1 MKLLLYTHEFP
12 PFLGGLATTST
23 KLSKGISESDIDIV
37 VLAPGYSSED
47 RDIDIKLPYKVIRI
61 PSLGKKWVKKIPFV
75 EIILGWIYL
84 LKALESEKPDSVL
97 FITEE
102 AEVVG
107 GLLPSYNFKPIVR
120 IAGSGITT
128 CFYGNNFFKRLMRYP
143 MKRLYVNAAMIIA
156 VSNNTKELIQSVG
169 VPEQKI
175 EVVYN
180 GVENYMLSEEHD
192 INAINEIRETY
203 GISQDDK
210 VLVTIARVLPRKGQD
225 TVIKALPTVL
235 GDFPSLK
242 YLIVGDGRYR
252 EKFSD
257 LAKESGVSDNVIFTG
272 GVSHD
277 EAINYFDLC
286 DIFIMP
292 NRFWNNKIEG
302 LPNALI
308 EASARSKPVIAGNHG
323 GSKEAVINNET
334 GFLVDPENTDDV
346 ARAIVSILKD
356 KKLGLEMGKL
366 GRENIIDKHT
376 EQAMITNYISAIQ
389 KASQ

>member
-23 KLSKGISESDIDIV
+23 KLSKGISEADIDIV

-47 RDIDIKLPYKVIRI
+47 RNIDMKLPYKVIRI
-61 PSLGKKWVKKIPFV
+61 PSLGRKWVKKIPFV

-84 LKALESEKPDSVL
+84 LKALKSEKPDSVL

-143 MKRLYVNAAMIIA
+143 MKRLYDNAAMVIA
-156 VSNNTKELIQSVG
+156 VSNNTKELVQSVG

-175 EVVYN
+175 DVVYN

-210 VLVTIARVLPRKGQD
+210 VLVTIARILPRKGQD

-235 GDFPSLK
+235 GDFPGLK
-242 YLIVGDGRYR
+242 YLIVGDGRFR

-257 LAKESGVSDNVIFTG
+257 LAKELGVSDNVIFTG

-308 EASARSKPVIAGNHG
+308 EAGARGKPVIAGNHG

-334 GFLVDPENTDDV
+334 GFLVDPESTDDV

-376 EQAMITNYISAIQ
+376 EQVMITNYISAIH

>member
-37 VLAPGYSSED
+37 VLAPGYSSKDSE
-47 RDIDIKLPYKVIRI
+47 IDIKLPYKVIRI

-143 MKRLYVNAAMIIA
+143 MKRLYDNTAMIIA

-235 GDFPSLK
+235 GDFPGLK

-257 LAKESGVSDNVIFTG
+257 LAKELGVSDNVIFTG

-308 EASARSKPVIAGNHG
+308 EASARGKPVIAGNHG

-334 GFLVDPENTDDV
+334 GILVDPESTDDV
-346 ARAIVSILKD
+346 ARAIGSILKD

-366 GRENIIDKHT
+366 GRENIIEKHT

>member
-23 KLSKGISESDIDIV
+23 KLSKGISESDMDIV
-37 VLAPGYSSED
+37 VLAPGYSSRD
-47 RDIDIKLPYKVIRI
+47 GDIDSQLPFKVIRI
-61 PSLGKKWVKKIPFV
+61 PGLGRKWVKKIPFL

-84 LKALESEKPDSVL
+84 FRALESEKPDSVL

-107 GLLPSYNFKPIVR
+107 GLLPSYSFNPIVR

-143 MKRLYVNAAMIIA
+143 MKRLYDNAAMIIA
-156 VSNNTKELIQSVG
+156 VSNNTKELVQSVG
-169 VPEQKI
+169 VPEHKI

-180 GVENYMLSEEHD
+180 GVEDYMLSEEPD
-192 INAINEIRETY
+192 IKAMNEIKNKYE
-203 GISQDDK
+203 ISDCDR

-235 GDFPSLK
+235 SELPGLK

-252 EKFSD
+252 EKFSA
-257 LAKESGVSDNVIFTG
+257 LAKELGVSDNVIFTG

-302 LPNALI
+302 LPNSLI
-308 EASARSKPVIAGNHG
+308 EASARGKTVIAGNHG
-323 GSKEAVINNET
+323 GSTEAVLNNET
-334 GFLVDPENTDDV
+334 GLLVDPENVDDV
-346 ARAIVSILKD
+346 AKAILSILKD
-356 KKLGLEMGKL
+356 EKLGMKMGKL
-366 GRENIIDKHT
+366 GKENIIKKHT

>member
-23 KLSKGISESDIDIV
+23 KLSRGIAESDTDVV
-37 VLAPGYSSED
+37 VLAPGYSTED
-47 RDIDIKLPYKVIRI
+47 NSIDKELPYNVIRI
-61 PSLGKKWVKKIPFV
+61 PWLGKKWVKKIPLL

-84 LKALESEKPDSVL
+84 LKALESENPDSVV

-107 GLLPSYNFKPIVR
+107 GLLPSYNFNPIVR

-128 CFYGNNFFKRLMRYP
+128 CFYGNNFFKRLMRFP
-143 MKRLYVNAAMIIA
+143 MKRLYDNAAMVIA
-156 VSNNTKELIQSVG
+156 VSNNTKELVQSVG
-169 VPEQKI
+169 VPENKI

-180 GVENYMLSEEHD
+180 GVENYMLSEERD
-192 INAINEIRETY
+192 VKAINEIKNKY
-203 GISQDDK
+203 GISDEGK

-235 GDFPSLK
+235 KEYSELK
-242 YLIVGDGRYR
+242 YIVIGDGRYK

-257 LAKESGVSDNVIFTG
+257 LAKELGVSDKVIFTG

-308 EASARSKPVIAGNHG
+308 EASARGKPLIAGNHG

-334 GFLVDPENTDDV
+334 GFLVDPESVDDV
-346 ARAIVSILKD
+346 ARAILLILKD
-356 KKLGLEMGKL
+356 EKLGPEMGKL
-366 GRENIIDKHT
+366 GRENIINKHT
-376 EQAMITNYISAIQ
+376 EQAMITNYISAIR